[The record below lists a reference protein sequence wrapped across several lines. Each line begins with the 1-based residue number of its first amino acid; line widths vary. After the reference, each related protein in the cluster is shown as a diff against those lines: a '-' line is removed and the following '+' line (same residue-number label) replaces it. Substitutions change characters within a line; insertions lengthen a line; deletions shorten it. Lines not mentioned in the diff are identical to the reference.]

1 MIRQETIIKRMIL
14 KTALPLFFV
23 TTCCLCSKHSNAVV
37 ILDRQKP
44 LPSLEGHD
52 ISYTISE
59 ISYFDP
65 GSNLRVINT
74 FQGSRERSI
83 INLQPPTKIVG
94 KAEDERLDY
103 NKS

>member
-23 TTCCLCSKHSNAVV
+23 TIYCLCSKHSNADV

-44 LPSLEGHD
+44 LPSLEGRD

-59 ISYFDP
+59 ISYLEP
-65 GSNLRVINT
+65 RVDLAI
-74 FQGSRERSI
+74 SVIYE
-83 INLQPPTKIVG
+83 
-94 KAEDERLDY
+94 
-103 NKS
+103 